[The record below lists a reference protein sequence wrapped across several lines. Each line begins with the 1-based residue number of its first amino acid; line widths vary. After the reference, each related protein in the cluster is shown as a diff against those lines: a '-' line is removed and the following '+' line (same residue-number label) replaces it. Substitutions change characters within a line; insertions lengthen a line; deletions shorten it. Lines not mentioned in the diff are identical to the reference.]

1 MIKRGF
7 NFLIFSHI
15 WISLGAVGLLL
26 GNCMILNIDC
36 NITYFVL
43 IFFTTLFGYSIQYSG
58 SFNLNKLRPMQSYW
72 VDKNKLSII
81 IIKWS
86 SFFISAILSLIVF
99 NVSQIVLSIPFF
111 LAVLFYKKKTSLL
124 KGLRAFP
131 FLKIFVIALCWSW
144 VCSVL
149 PQISIQSKDLDWVN
163 VLFIFVFIVAITIPF
178 DVRDLNG
185 DSKSL
190 LTIPILLGKNIS
202 VLLSIVLV
210 FITMTFFFIDGN
222 LDMVVYLIL
231 VNLVLIPTLYTSDE
245 YYYLFIIDGLL
256 VLFPIFAIW

>member
-1 MIKRGF
+1 MFKKGF

-26 GNCMILNIDC
+26 GNCLMLGIDC
-36 NITYFVL
+36 NITYIVL
-43 IFFTTLFGYSIQYSG
+43 IFFATLFGYSVQYSG
-58 SFNLNKLRPMQSYW
+58 SFSLNKLRPMQSYW
-72 VDKNKLSII
+72 VDNNKLTIT

-86 SFFISAILSLIVF
+86 SFFISAILSLLVF
-99 NVSQIVLSIPFF
+99 NEIQIVLSIPFLLF
-111 LAVLFYKKKTSLL
+111 VLFYKKKSPLF
-124 KGLRAFP
+124 KDLRAFP

-149 PQISIQSKDLDWVN
+149 PQISIQSNDLDWVN
-163 VLFIFVFIVAITIPF
+163 VSFIFVFIIAITIPF

-185 DSKSL
+185 DSKSM

-210 FITMTFFFIDGN
+210 CLIMAFYFIDGN
-222 LDMVVYLIL
+222 LEIVIYLIL
-231 VNLVLIPTLYTSDE
+231 VNLILIPTLYTSNE